1 MATVTYPKTGQML
14 PDFHL
19 PTVDGPRVRLSDYR
33 NRRNIVLLVLQGLS
47 RGTDQLLTELARD
60 AASLADDN
68 AQALVVVEGP
78 LQAAQSLQQMYRLP
92 FPVLAD
98 EGGVVAALLGPD
110 EAAGGPRLA
119 VHVASRSSRV
129 YWSVWVGSDDRLPTV
144 NDIRGWLEFIE
155 IQCPECEA
163 PEWSRD

>member
-1 MATVTYPKTGQML
+1 MSTITYPATGQML

-19 PTVDGPRVRLSDYR
+19 PTVDGRRIRLSDYR
-33 NRRNIVLLVLQGLS
+33 NRRNIFLIVLQGLS
-47 RGTDQLLTELARD
+47 AGTDRLLSEVAQ
-60 AASLADDN
+60 AAEELADDN

-98 EGGVVAALLGPD
+98 ETGAVAGLLGP
-110 EAAGGPRLA
+110 EVGSGPRLA
-119 VHVASRSSRV
+119 VHIASRSSRV
-129 YWSVWVGSDDRLPTV
+129 YWSAWLGPDDRPPTV
-144 NDIRGWLEFIE
+144 KDIRGWLEFIE

-163 PEWSRD
+163 PEWS

>member
-1 MATVTYPKTGQML
+1 MSTVTYPATGHML

-19 PTVDGPRVRLSDYR
+19 PTVDGRRIRLSDYR
-33 NRRNIVLLVLQGLS
+33 NRRNIVLVVLQGLS
-47 RGTDQLLTELARD
+47 AGTDRLLSTLAEE
-60 AASLADDN
+60 ATALAGDN

-98 EGGVVAALLGPD
+98 AAGAVAPLLGPA
-110 EAAGGPRLA
+110 ETGTGPRLA

-129 YWSVWVGSDDRLPTV
+129 YWSVWRGPDDRPPTV
-144 NDIRGWLEFIE
+144 KDIRGWLEFIE
-155 IQCPECEA
+155 IQCPGCEA
-163 PEWSRD
+163 PEWS